1 MRSYVDYSRE
11 ELLQE
16 QRELVQQYADFKA
29 RGIKLDMS
37 RGKPSAA
44 QLDLGNELLK
54 AVTGD
59 ADYRAKDGT
68 DCRNYGVLDG
78 LPEAKELMAS
88 MMDVPASQVII
99 YGGSSLN
106 IMYDTVSRAM
116 TNGVLGSTPWA
127 KLDKVSFLCP
137 VPGYDRHFSICE
149 HFGID
154 MIPVA
159 MDEDGPDMDEV
170 ERLVASDASIK
181 GIWCVPK
188 YSNPT
193 GISYSDEVVR
203 RFARLA
209 PAAADF
215 RIYWDNAYAVH
226 HLYADDQ
233 DVILDILEECVHAG
247 NSDMVYQFASTSKVS
262 FAGAGIS
269 ALSSSEANIAEA
281 KKQLSFATIGFD
293 KLNQLRHARYFVD
306 TQGIAAHME
315 KHAALLAP
323 KFEAVLETLT
333 TALEGRGL
341 GTWIKPKGGYFI
353 TFEANVG
360 CATDILARAKEAG
373 LVMTPA
379 GAPYPYGDDPKDSVI
394 RIAPSFP
401 TPEELKTA
409 TELFVL
415 CVKLVAVEKAL
426 A

>member
-1 MRSYVDYSRE
+1 MRSYADYSRE

-16 QRELVQQYADFKA
+16 QRELAQQYADFKA

-59 ADYRAKDGT
+59 ADYHAQNGT

-88 MMDVPASQVII
+88 MMDVPASQTII

-127 KLDKVSFLCP
+127 KLDKVTFLCP

-159 MDEDGPDMDEV
+159 MDENGPDMDEV

-209 PAAADF
+209 PTATDF

-233 DVILDILEECVHAG
+233 DMILDILEECVHAD
-247 NSDMVYQFASTSKVS
+247 NPDMVYQFASTSKVS

-306 TQGIAAHME
+306 AQGIAAHME

-353 TFEANVG
+353 TFEANEG

-426 A
+426 G